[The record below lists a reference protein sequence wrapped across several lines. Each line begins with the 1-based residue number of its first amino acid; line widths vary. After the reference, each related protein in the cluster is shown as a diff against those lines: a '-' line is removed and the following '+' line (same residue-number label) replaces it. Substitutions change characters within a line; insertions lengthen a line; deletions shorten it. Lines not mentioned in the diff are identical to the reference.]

1 MALTVKKVGKLLR
14 QGKPGRWLDDGG
26 IRGLYLVVANQ
37 RAAHWELRFQ
47 INGRGRWMGLGSA
60 RTFSLLEARER
71 AKRERQ
77 KISDKIDPLMVRRSE
92 RAAQQAAALKAK
104 SFKDCAEAF
113 IRENNAGWRNAK
125 HGAQWAATLATYV
138 YPLIGNLPVAEID
151 TPIVLSVLRQD
162 IDGDTFWNARPE
174 TASRVRGRIESILGW
189 ATVNGYR
196 SGENPARWKNHLDKA
211 LPRRGKVAA
220 VDHHAALPYSR
231 VPAFMA
237 ALRQRQGMAARALE
251 FCILV
256 AGRTG
261 EVIGAKVGEIDFSN
275 KIWIVPAGRMK
286 AGKEH
291 RVALAPPAIELLQA
305 LPIEDGNDFVFIG
318 PQAGR
323 GLSNMSMTAVLR
335 RMGHGDVTVHG
346 FRSSFR
352 DWCAERT
359 GYPSEVAEMALAHRV
374 SDKTEAAYRRGDLLA
389 KRHRLAADWA
399 KYCTSPPVQGEG
411 IIAMRRGA

>member
-323 GLSNMSMTAVLR
+323 GLSNISMTAELR
-335 RMGHGDVTVHG
+335 RMGHDDVTVHG

-352 DWCAERT
+352 DLVR
-359 GYPSEVAEMALAHRV
+359 PSAP
-374 SDKTEAAYRRGDLLA
+374 TI
-389 KRHRLAADWA
+389 
-399 KYCTSPPVQGEG
+399 PP
-411 IIAMRRGA
+411 